1 MKFKKLSSIV
11 ATIVITASLAA
22 GCTNTKTE
30 TEGTKPEETN
40 KLAALTVLCD
50 SSEGWV
56 RNFNP
61 FIAGSYQFT
70 KGFTH
75 EYLMLF
81 DDMNNN
87 KEIPWLAEQVIT
99 ETDNKTL
106 TIKVRKGVKW
116 SDGQDFNAE
125 DVAYS
130 FLITK
135 ENPKIDNNGDWGENG
150 KFEDVKIVDDYTVQL
165 VLKHPNRFNR
175 NDVLF
180 QKVMI
185 PEHIWSKIEDPATYV
200 YETPV
205 VTGPFSVVKDFTP
218 EMVVLGRNE
227 NYWKKDELKVD
238 ELRIPQFNGNDG
250 ALALLQSGAVDWA
263 HIFIPNKDTTY
274 VQGDQSRK
282 TWYGKNDAVRIAF
295 NYMTPNEN
303 NKKAFNN
310 VDFRRALSMT
320 VDRQGIID
328 AAAFGY
334 LDAKVPSATGLPPA
348 LFGYENQ
355 AARTELEKYTKYDID
370 AAKALLDKAGIVD
383 KDGDGFR
390 DNPDGTPIKFDI
402 VSPQGW
408 TDWNDGAAI
417 SAEGMQKAGINATS
431 KPMDLGQLQES
442 WKSGEHD
449 VLYTAYG
456 KNSNIWKYYFDTIG
470 DTSRVKTPTWWS
482 ITQTNYVN
490 KDMSALIE
498 KMPTANDEELKK
510 LTDEV
515 EMFFN
520 ENMINIPLFY
530 NGNWF
535 VYNDSRFTGWA
546 TEENPYGQ
554 PALCVDD
561 MKLYQLLHLEP
572 VQK

>member
-1 MKFKKLSSIV
+1 MKFKKLSSII
-11 ATIVITASLAA
+11 ATIVITASLAV
-22 GCTNTKTE
+22 GCTNTDSNGGGEAKTDQ
-30 TEGTKPEETN
+30 P
-40 KLAALTVLCD
+40 AALTVLCD
-50 SSEGWV
+50 SSDGWV

-61 FIAGSYQFT
+61 FISGSYQFT

-81 DDMNNN
+81 DDANNN
-87 KEIPWLAEQVIT
+87 KEIPWLAEEVIS
-99 ETDNKTL
+99 EEDNKTL

-135 ENPKIDNNGDWGENG
+135 DNPGLDNNGEWGENG
-150 KFEDVKIVDDYTVQL
+150 KIEDVKVVDDYTVQ
-165 VLKHPNRFNR
+165 VVCREANRFNR
-175 NDVLF
+175 EQILF
-180 QKVMI
+180 QKLII
-185 PEHIWSKIEDPATYV
+185 PEHIWSKVDEPATYV
-200 YETPV
+200 YENPV
-205 VTGPFSVVKDFTP
+205 VTGPFSEVKSFTP

-227 NYWKKDELKVD
+227 NYWKKDDLKVD

-250 ALALLQSGAVDWA
+250 ALALLQSGEVDWA
-263 HIFIPNKDTTY
+263 HIFIPNIDKTY
-274 VQGDQSRK
+274 IQGDANRK
-282 TWYGKNDAVRIAF
+282 YWYGKNDGLRIAF
-295 NYMTPNEN
+295 NYQTPNEN
-303 NKKAFNN
+303 NKKAFESA
-310 VDFRRALSMT
+310 DFRKALSMT
-320 VDRQGIID
+320 VDRKGIID

-334 LDAKVPSATGLPPA
+334 LDPKVPSSTGIPPA
-348 LFGYENQ
+348 LFGYENPE
-355 AARTELEKYTKYDID
+355 AMKELEKYTKYDVEGAKKMLDD
-370 AAKALLDKAGIVD
+370 AGFVD

-402 VSPQGW
+402 ISPQGW

-417 SAEGMQKAGINATS
+417 AAEGMKKAGINAAS
-431 KPMDLGQLQES
+431 KPLDLGQLIES
-442 WKSGEHD
+442 WESGEHD
-449 VLYTAYG
+449 VLYTGYG
-456 KNSNIWKYYFDTIG
+456 KNSNIWKYYYDTIG

-490 KDMSALIE
+490 EEMSALIE
-498 KMPTANDEELKK
+498 KMPTASDEELKQ
-510 LTDEV
+510 LTDKV

-520 ENMINIPLFY
+520 ENMINIPLVY

-535 VYNDSRFTGWA
+535 VYNDSRFTGWS
-546 TEENPYGQ
+546 TEENPYCQ

-561 MKLYQLLHLEP
+561 MKLYQLLQLEP